1 MRIVGQ
7 ITRRALKKSFPHGAP
22 PTERMETALA
32 TITAFADRAHGQ
44 QTRRYTP
51 ERYIVHPVRVM
62 ELCREYTADEAVLA
76 AALLHDVLEDTP
88 VTRSQLTE
96 FLLTVMAPEAARR
109 TVRLVEELTD
119 VYVKDAYPHLNRQ
132 QRKKREADRLAKTSP
147 DAQTVKYADIIDN
160 GTEMVRHDPAFARLF
175 LREGKAALLKM
186 TAGDPRLY
194 QRALRTI
201 DECLNSV

>member
-1 MRIVGQ
+1 MIE
-7 ITRRALKKSFPHGAP
+7 KMFPPSAP

-88 VTRSQLTE
+88 VTRKQMTE
-96 FLLTVMAPEAARR
+96 FLLTVMAPEAAYR

-132 QRKKREADRLAKTSP
+132 QRKKREADRLAGTSP
-147 DAQTVKYADIIDN
+147 DAQTIKYADIIDN
-160 GTEMVRHDPAFARLF
+160 GTEMIRHDPAFARLF

-186 TAGDPRLY
+186 TAGDSRLY

-201 DECLNSV
+201 DECLNAV

>member
-1 MRIVGQ
+1 
-7 ITRRALKKSFPHGAP
+7 
-22 PTERMETALA
+22 METALDK
-32 TITAFADRAHGQ
+32 IIAFADRAHGA

-62 ELCREYTADEAVLA
+62 ELCRAYTTDEAVLA

-88 VTRSQLTE
+88 VTRAQLTD
-96 FLLTVMAPEAARR
+96 FLRTVMAPEEAHR

-119 VYVKDAYPHLNRQ
+119 VYVKDAYPRLNRQ
-132 QRKKREADRLAKTSP
+132 QRKRREADRLAKTSP

-175 LREGKAALLKM
+175 LREGKMILLKM

-201 DECLNSV
+201 DDCLAGL

>member
-1 MRIVGQ
+1 
-7 ITRRALKKSFPHGAP
+7 
-22 PTERMETALA
+22 METVLD
-32 TITAFADRAHGQ
+32 TITAFADRAHGA

-62 ELCREYTADEAVLA
+62 ELCREYTTDEAVLA

-88 VTRSQLTE
+88 VTRTQLTD
-96 FLLTVMAPEAARR
+96 FLLTVMAPGEAHR
-109 TVRLVEELTD
+109 TVQLVEELTD
-119 VYVKDAYPHLNRQ
+119 VYVKPAYPHLNRK

-147 DAQTVKYADIIDN
+147 DAQTIKYADIIDN

-175 LREGKAALLKM
+175 LHEGKMALLKM
-186 TAGDPRLY
+186 AAGDSRLY

-201 DECLNSV
+201 DECLNSI

>member
-1 MRIVGQ
+1 MRTAEQTPYQMFERVV
-7 ITRRALKKSFPHGAP
+7 P
-22 PTERMETALA
+22 PSSLNPERMETALA

-62 ELCREYTADEAVLA
+62 ELCREYTPDEAVLA

-88 VTRSQLTE
+88 VTRRQMTE
-96 FLLTVMAPEAARR
+96 FLLTVMAPEAAHR

-132 QRKKREADRLAKTSP
+132 QRKKREAGRLAKTSP
-147 DAQTVKYADIIDN
+147 DAQTIKYADIIDN

-175 LREGKAALLKM
+175 LREGKMALLQM

-201 DECLNSV
+201 DECLNAV

>member
-1 MRIVGQ
+1 
-7 ITRRALKKSFPHGAP
+7 
-22 PTERMETALA
+22 METALT

-62 ELCREYTADEAVLA
+62 ELCREYTSDEAVLA

-88 VTRSQLTE
+88 VTRSQMTE

-119 VYVKDAYPHLNRQ
+119 VYVKPAYPHLNRQ

-147 DAQTVKYADIIDN
+147 DAQTIKYADIIDN
-160 GTEMVRHDPAFARLF
+160 GTEMIRHDPAFARLF

>member
-1 MRIVGQ
+1 
-7 ITRRALKKSFPHGAP
+7 
-22 PTERMETALA
+22 METALA
-32 TITAFADRAHGQ
+32 QITAFADWAHGS
-44 QTRRYTP
+44 QTRRYTS

-62 ELCREYTADEAVLA
+62 ELCREYTTDETVLA

-88 VTRSQLTE
+88 VTRPQMTD
-96 FLLTVMAPEAARR
+96 FLLTVMAPGEVHR

-119 VYVKDAYPHLNRQ
+119 VYVKPAYPHLNRQ
-132 QRKKREADRLAKTSP
+132 QRKKREADRLAKISS
-147 DAQTVKYADIIDN
+147 DAQTIKYADIINN

-175 LREGKAALLKM
+175 LREGKMALLKM

-201 DECLNSV
+201 DDCLTAL